1 MSSTPIQ
8 QAKARL
14 PLPSLMEQL
23 DLAEHAKKNARCP
36 LHDDTNPSFSVFQ
49 IDNSWLFKCHAGCG
63 EGDEITFL
71 EKHKGISRSDATKL
85 YLEMAGCGPSRQ
97 GTWQKLN
104 NGQSHAFDWLH
115 CVNALTDEHL
125 ERLGNERSYSRA
137 FCLWLRENKLVGL
150 FKSCIAFCV
159 HNSGTVGS
167 THYRLEDGSWRYHP
181 QGTKT
186 APFILGNLAQ
196 AKEVHV
202 FESQWDMLAFADR
215 TSNYEARGVVF
226 VATRGASNASLL
238 KDRLPEGAS
247 VFAWP
252 QNDQAGEKWLSDLCA
267 LVPGLAV
274 VRVPASISEL
284 NEFGEK
290 VEVTLKDLND
300 WTKAGATKDMLSTA
314 LAASASEGSGEL
326 VRNQSV
332 SPDLASVLEEVTSAL
347 QRHITFN
354 SEHQAIV
361 VALWIVH
368 TYLIDYLNTTPYLH
382 ITSPVKRCGKSN
394 LLNCLNCLASKPWYL
409 ANLSVAVLYR
419 KIERDCPTLLLDE
432 AERSFEG
439 GESGRQDFLAILN
452 CGYKRGATVYR
463 CGGPNRDRLDSFAV
477 FCPKAFA
484 GIGELPDTTQDR
496 CVPIRLERQIPK
508 QRRRFLEEHVER
520 EMTPIRDRLAAWAK
534 TEDAK
539 NKLCITLLDCA
550 FPESLTDRAVEVC
563 EPLFKIAIA
572 AGGDWYKRARDAT
585 ASIFEAEEDQSQVT
599 SQLAAI
605 RDAFQED
612 DRLSTSDLIDRLLCQ
627 DDSPFPNWWLKENN
641 KRAIGKSL
649 AKILKPFGVKAK
661 KFRIDYEQVR
671 GYERTDLEP
680 VFQRYCTQ
688 PSLVKAEP
696 LHVDVLDVSPSV
708 TTNDQHLSAG
718 HLALADRGTDA
729 SCPKLSFQ
737 YPTTC
742 RRWDMCDIET
752 EEEEVHTI

>member
-1 MSSTPIQ
+1 VP
-8 QAKARL
+8 
-14 PLPSLMEQL
+14 
-23 DLAEHAKKNARCP
+23 
-36 LHDDTNPSFSVFQ
+36 
-49 IDNSWLFKCHAGCG
+49 
-63 EGDEITFL
+63 
-71 EKHKGISRSDATKL
+71 
-85 YLEMAGCGPSRQ
+85 
-97 GTWQKLN
+97 
-104 NGQSHAFDWLH
+104 
-115 CVNALTDEHL
+115 
-125 ERLGNERSYSRA
+125 ER
-137 FCLWLRENKLVGL
+137 
-150 FKSCIAFCV
+150 
-159 HNSGTVGS
+159 
-167 THYRLEDGSWRYHP
+167 
-181 QGTKT
+181 
-186 APFILGNLAQ
+186 
-196 AKEVHV
+196 
-202 FESQWDMLAFADR
+202 
-215 TSNYEARGVVF
+215 
-226 VATRGASNASLL
+226 
-238 KDRLPEGAS
+238 AS

-267 LVPGLAV
+267 LVPGIAV
-274 VRVPASISEL
+274 VRVPASVSKL

-290 VEVTLKDLND
+290 VKVRLKDLND

-332 SPDLASVLEEVTSAL
+332 SPDLASVLEDITAAL

-368 TYLIDYLNTTPYLH
+368 THVIDYLNTTPYLH

-394 LLNCLNCLASKPWYL
+394 LLKCLNCLASKPWYL

-496 CVPIRLERQIPK
+496 CVPIRLERQIPG
-508 QRRRFLEEHVER
+508 QRRRFLEDHVER
-520 EMTPIRDRLAAWAK
+520 EMTPIRERLAEWAK

-550 FPESLTDRAVEVC
+550 FPESLSDRAVEVC

-585 ASIFEAEEDQSQVT
+585 AFIFGTEEDQSQVI

-605 RDAFQED
+605 RDAFQQD
-612 DRLSTSDLIDRLLCQ
+612 DRLSSADLIDRLLSQ
-627 DDSPFPNWWLKENN
+627 DDSPFPNWWLKEND

-661 KFRIDYEQVR
+661 KFRIDYEQLR
-671 GYERTDLEP
+671 GYERADLDP
-680 VFQRYCTQ
+680 VFERYCTSVNVTKPQ
-688 PSLVKAEP
+688 SSDL
-696 LHVDVLDVSPSV
+696 DVLDVSPSV
-708 TTNDQHLSAG
+708 TANDQQFKSG
-718 HLALADRGTDA
+718 HLMSAETRTDP

-737 YPTTC
+737 YPTTYS
-742 RRWDMCDIET
+742 RRDMWDIET
-752 EEEEVHTI
+752 EKEEVNII